1 MFTADG
7 RPSDDPREDNARRV
21 DAPAAPHAV
30 SEVIAQAWR
39 AWHAEVDFATRFVA
53 DAPDLDVIGDDRTPD
68 SSASRPNHDLP
79 QHLPPTSSP

>member
-1 MFTADG
+1 MFTADS
-7 RPSDDPREDNARRV
+7 RPSDDDLRENNARRV

-53 DAPDLDVIGDDRTPD
+53 DAPDLD
-68 SSASRPNHDLP
+68 
-79 QHLPPTSSP
+79 TSSDIITLKPETN

>member
-1 MFTADG
+1 MFTADS
-7 RPSDDPREDNARRV
+7 RPSADDLRENNARRV

-53 DAPDLDVIGDDRTPD
+53 DAPDLDTSPD
-68 SSASRPNHDLP
+68 IITLKPETN
-79 QHLPPTSSP
+79 